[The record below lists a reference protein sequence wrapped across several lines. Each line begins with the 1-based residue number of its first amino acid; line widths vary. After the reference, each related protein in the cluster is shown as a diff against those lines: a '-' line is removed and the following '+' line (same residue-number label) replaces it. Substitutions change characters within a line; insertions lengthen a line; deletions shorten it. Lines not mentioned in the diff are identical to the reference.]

1 MTMVDT
7 RRIEQAIEFAGN
19 AAKKA
24 SEYKSETYFAVL
36 VSLLLAPTN
45 VRVSSDQVHSQDSA
59 VSSNSQSE
67 KQYSAAELFASTT
80 WETEIEKATL
90 AGYFL
95 ERYAAMPSYSVDE
108 IRKCIISAK
117 VPAPANVNLAVLKAA
132 QKGWMMELP
141 GQGEKHKVWSLTQTG
156 ERKVEGMLSARSST
170 Q

>member
-1 MTMVDT
+1 MTMIDT
-7 RRIEQAIEFAGN
+7 RKIDQAIEFAAN

-45 VRVSSDQVHSQDSA
+45 VGASSDQVHSEGPA
-59 VSSNSQSE
+59 VSSNSQSQ

-95 ERYAAMPSYSVDE
+95 ERYSAMPNYSVDE

-141 GQGEKHKVWSLTQTG
+141 GQGERHKVWSLTQTG
-156 ERKVEGMLSARSST
+156 ERTVEEMISAT
-170 Q
+170 KK